1 MISVRHLVA
10 AGFSLGVTFGL
21 FFVMQALISMSG
33 AGLDESARNRIVE
46 FIRLKRD
53 TQVETKKREIPDKKL
68 PPKPP
73 PIPDLDLS
81 DASRLSHDL
90 GALMVGVGVD
100 LDLGAGPDLA
110 AAATDGDVIPIV
122 RVNPQYPIRAAEQ
135 GIEGWVELKFTISVT
150 GAVLDPVVTAAH
162 PARIF
167 DRAAIRAV
175 TRWKYNPKI
184 EDGQPV
190 ERPGVKVRLRFQLA
204 DD

>member
-1 MISVRHLVA
+1 MISSRHLVA
-10 AGFSLGVTFGL
+10 AGLSLGVTFGL

-33 AGLDESARNRIVE
+33 AGLDESGRSSMVE
-46 FIRLKRD
+46 FIRLKKD
-53 TQVETKKREIPDKKL
+53 TEVETKKREVPDKEL
-68 PPKPP
+68 PQKPP

-81 DASRLSHDL
+81 AASLSHDL
-90 GALMVGVGVD
+90 GVMAIGVDID

-110 AAATDGDVIPIV
+110 AAGRDGDVTPIV

-135 GIEGWVELKFTISVT
+135 GIEGWVELMFTISAT
-150 GAVLDPVVTAAH
+150 GAVLDPVVTAAR

-175 TRWKYNPKI
+175 SRWKYSPKI
-184 EDGQPV
+184 EDGEAM
-190 ERPGVKVRLRFQLA
+190 ERPGVTVRLRFEL